1 MALPRVLTPTYELK
15 LPSTGQKVTFRPFLV
30 KEEKTLLMAMESGD
44 TDSMTKAMQD
54 IITSCSE
61 NTVNTKELAPFDI
74 EYFFLQLRG
83 RSIGETLDIKVPR
96 PEDFKCCKGADE
108 KDFCEFQ
115 INIDDI
121 KIDTSGTASAEIQ
134 INKKIGLK
142 LKFPNIELV
151 QKYAS
156 AGENIKS
163 ENVFK
168 LIAECIDYIWDGDE
182 IFKSKDSTKK
192 ELDDFLESL
201 SSGQFNKIREFFE
214 SMPKLSHEVDW
225 KCSKCK
231 KSKTLAITGVDS
243 FFG

>member
-1 MALPRVLTPTYELK
+1 M
-15 LPSTGQKVTFRPFLV
+15 
-30 KEEKTLLMAMESGD
+30 
-44 TDSMTKAMQD
+44 
-54 IITSCSE
+54 
-61 NTVNTKELAPFDI
+61 
-74 EYFFLQLRG
+74 
-83 RSIGETLDIKVPR
+83 
-96 PEDFKCCKGADE
+96 
-108 KDFCEFQ
+108 
-115 INIDDI
+115 
-121 KIDTSGTASAEIQ
+121 
-134 INKKIGLK
+134 
-142 LKFPNIELV
+142 V

-201 SSGQFNKIREFFE
+201 SSGQFNKVREFFE